1 NDNDEVSIPK
11 SLLAREFKTKDLG
24 PLWYFLGIEAGR
36 SRPSVIL
43 LWQDQWRTQAENGSE
58 EVKKRINMSFV
69 KMSAS
74 FPDPTKAE
82 DCFQKLHVMKDNVIF
97 NSLVELLEEVKFESA
112 RTKRD
117 NLLRKIGDKHSIF
130 GFLRLLSSK
139 CSYNIFSSEL
149 VHSVRFGNKHLE
161 DSSLKLLLN
170 IISMFPPLLRGSEEQ
185 LRVLLLDEDIPLDEE
200 LIRILEK
207 QGARMSI
214 KLSDIYPSLERVC
227 LEGTRAQSKLAVSAI
242 AALIDTS
249 EKSILLELC
258 KKLVDA
264 LHSGQNIPTVL
275 QSLGCLARH
284 SISTF
289 EAHDSQISRH
299 IFEEVFHATDEEMSS
314 DIGSSDEN
322 SECSFSCKIK
332 RRIQEES
339 FRKFRFESG
348 NPIFGLKALVKSFL
362 PHQNIQNYCPYSNV
376 MGWIFRI
383 FCDVF
388 LPFFFFFHCLK
399 EVPRDQLSEEQ
410 RIKIS
415 IEING
420 KTAATNE
427 TDKAHIRLAA
437 AKSVLRLSKRW
448 DLHMSPL
455 IFRLTVLMAKDPS
468 SLVRRSFV
476 RKIYKLLKERAL
488 PKRYACA
495 FALAASDALKDLQED
510 AYKYMAEFVK
520 EYTQEAQIK
529 QTLGANG
536 GVTDYPMYI
545 VVYLIHVLAHD
556 SGFPHEDSEDEDIYA
571 QFCSPLLLM
580 LQAFLNA
587 GFVDDGKDLAKSAG
601 SSLRSIFIAIKRAE
615 DAVDAQLT
623 PVSVMVSQRGQFF
636 SSLFVCLI
644 ETKGFIMLQ
653 KLHILADF
661 GISILDVFSSGMCMS
676 HAPNL
681 ILLPSSLYRNS
692 LIKKTEANCSKDKEA

>member
-1 NDNDEVSIPK
+1 MRICPRGSSLLLLIDDSKEMRKRNLLRGSIMLCQRKLLRRVETIDDRIWKAAMIEEMSAEKKIGTGFGLSFTMVKQRSDGNDNDEVSIPK

-36 SRPSVIL
+36 ILGVIDNRPMKLFCDSKAISIAHDRVNTISPNLVSFNGLGNQVALDSAIYAYRRTSVFCYSVAPGSYDFTAS
-43 LWQDQWRTQAENGSE
+43 WQQQITVENGSE

-112 RTKRD
+112 RTKRVICLTSIGTQKLFYAGKKGTLSVLQAMVLRSYLCCFAEYNNLSCLLLFLKD

-149 VHSVRFGNKHLE
+149 VHYVLDHISSVRFGNKHLE

-200 LIRILEK
+200 LIRIVEK

-214 KLSDIYPSLERVC
+214 KLSDIYPSLERVF

-242 AALIDTS
+242 AALIDPS
-249 EKSILLELC
+249 EQSILLELC
-258 KKLVDA
+258 KV
-264 LHSGQNIPTVL
+264 
-275 QSLGCLARH
+275 
-284 SISTF
+284 
-289 EAHDSQISRH
+289 
-299 IFEEVFHATDEEMSS
+299 EMSS
-314 DIGSSDEN
+314 DIGSSDVN

-332 RRIQEES
+332 
-339 FRKFRFESG
+339 
-348 NPIFGLKALVKSFL
+348 IFGLKALVKSFL
-362 PHQNIQNYCPYSNV
+362 PHQNIQVNRKSNELLEV
-376 MGWIFRI
+376 ILQMLQKG
-383 FCDVF
+383 DVSD
-388 LPFFFFFHCLK
+388 CL
-399 EVPRDQLSEEQ
+399 
-410 RIKIS
+410 IS
-415 IEING
+415 C
-420 KTAATNE
+420 E

-448 DLHMSPL
+448 DLHISPL

-510 AYKYMAEFVK
+510 V
-520 EYTQEAQIK
+520 
-529 QTLGANG
+529 
-536 GVTDYPMYI
+536 
-545 VVYLIHVLAHD
+545 
-556 SGFPHEDSEDEDIYA
+556 S
-571 QFCSPLLLM
+571 
-580 LQAFLNA
+580 LNT
-587 GFVDDGKDLAKSAG
+587 G
-601 SSLRSIFIAIKRAE
+601 
-615 DAVDAQLT
+615 
-623 PVSVMVSQRGQFF
+623 
-636 SSLFVCLI
+636 
-644 ETKGFIMLQ
+644 
-653 KLHILADF
+653 
-661 GISILDVFSSGMCMS
+661 
-676 HAPNL
+676 
-681 ILLPSSLYRNS
+681 
-692 LIKKTEANCSKDKEA
+692 